1 MNDIKLWIQESYHSN
16 IRLSFNSCLFIS
28 GNSGIGK
35 TYMINK
41 IIDDLDLYPIYIDSI
56 HYGST
61 AQIIDILNKNFIS
74 SLIQVLKNDNRH
86 KIIVIDD
93 YDILLSLDNTIN
105 INFYNFIN
113 QYTNKYKHIPII
125 IIINNEITKKLGDI
139 KKKCKFIDSPT
150 LGEYDIYNILKKY
163 KDDISFEETLKLIR
177 LTDYNLNKAIK
188 ILCDTDS
195 NYYIEDNTRITDL
208 YANIF
213 NKDKIMRI
221 LWKEQWIIPLNFH
234 ENLIYEL
241 MNNRKCLKKVKY
253 SFYRHFILHFCYF
266 DIFMIHNYEI
276 GLEFFIYMIREL
288 FDIPIYKKRCSKD
301 INNNFMKMLSY
312 LSLQKKNNKMSYN
325 YKSSFPIH
333 QISNYHLNVINRK
346 FIY

>member
-1 MNDIKLWIQESYHSN
+1 MNDIKLWIQESYN
-16 IRLSFNSCLFIS
+16 INTRLSFQSCLFIT
-28 GNSGIGK
+28 GNSGTGK

-41 IIDDLDLYPIYIDSI
+41 IVNDLDLYPTSIDSI
-56 HYGST
+56 NCGST
-61 AQIIDILNKNFIS
+61 SQIIDILHKNFVS
-74 SLIQVLKNDNRH
+74 SLIQILNNDNRR
-86 KIIVIDD
+86 KIIIIDD

-105 INFYNFIN
+105 INFYNFILQN
-113 QYTNKYKHIPII
+113 SNKYKHIPII
-125 IIINNEITKKLGDI
+125 IIINNEVSKKLGDI

-150 LGEYDIYNILKKY
+150 LGEYDIYDILQNYKK
-163 KDDISFEETLKLIR
+163 DITFEETLKIIR
-177 LTDYNLNKAIK
+177 LSDYNLNKAIK
-188 ILCDTDS
+188 ILCDTNS
-195 NYYIEDNTRITDL
+195 NYYIEDIIRITDL
-208 YANIF
+208 YSNIF

-221 LWKEQWIIPLNFH
+221 LLKEQWIIPLNFH

-241 MNNRKCLKKVKY
+241 MNNRRCLKKDKY
-253 SFYRHFILHFCYF
+253 GFYRRFILNFCYF
-266 DIFMIHNYEI
+266 DIFMYNNYEI
-276 GLEFFIYMIREL
+276 GLEFFIYTIREL
-288 FDIPIYKKRCSKD
+288 FDIPIYKKRCLKD